1 MVTVNFLTNDKS
13 VSVKKGMTI
22 LEAAREIGIVIESP
36 CNSEGACGK
45 CKVKVSQS
53 NLTGIIDD
61 GKHQLSDED
70 KAQGF
75 VLSCQ
80 AKVMA
85 DVNIE
90 EIPENLN
97 KNLQILN
104 HGESFVIERDS
115 YIKKEYNKNGRTVVY
130 AGDDIIGEEEGD
142 TTGLNY
148 GVVVDIG
155 TTTLVATIVDINT
168 GEELHSV
175 SALNPQSIY
184 AQDVLSR
191 IKFASDEK
199 GLDTMYSE
207 MIKELNSMIAKNTK
221 ETGIDKKYIYE
232 AIFSGNTCMIHLA
245 ANVNPYSLGKYP
257 YTPLLKGGSYLSAS
271 EHKLNISDKGLIYLP
286 PIISSY
292 VGPDI
297 TSGILATRLQDRKGT
312 TLFVDIGTNGEMI
325 IARDGKLSSTST
337 AAGPA
342 FEGMNITYG
351 MRAERGAIEYFNIEK
366 DGSIEIKT
374 IENGKA
380 IGICGSGLLDILGEL
395 VANKVIGKNGRFALP
410 EKSDLPIVLRKR
422 LVKVDGKIAFEIADG
437 VFLTQKD
444 IRQVQLAKGAVRSGI
459 EFLMSNKKVKA
470 EDVDKIQIA
479 GSFGYHLR
487 AKSLIN
493 IGLLPKEFKGKIDFV
508 GNTSKS
514 GGHAF
519 LLNKQYRLEME
530 QLVKEIDV
538 VELSNGENFDRI
550 FVKSLSFNTIEEVAC
565 SA

>member
-1 MVTVNFLTNDKS
+1 MVKVNFVTNGKSVTVESGT
-13 VSVKKGMTI
+13 TI
-22 LEAAREIGIVIESP
+22 LEAARKIGVIIESP
-36 CNSEGACGK
+36 CNAVGVCGK
-45 CKVKVSQS
+45 CKVKVVSG
-53 NLTGIIDD
+53 NLEDIIQD
-61 GKHQLSDED
+61 GKHHLSEEE

-75 VLSCQ
+75 VLACQ

-90 EIPENLN
+90 VKPKDLN
-97 KNLQILN
+97 KTLQILN
-104 HGESFVIERDS
+104 HGESFDIELDS
-115 YIKKEYNKNGRTVVY
+115 FIKKEYKDNKKTYIY
-130 AGDDIIGEEEGD
+130 AGEKIIGEEAGD
-142 TTGLNY
+142 TTEFNY

-155 TTTLVATIVDINT
+155 TTTLVATLVNINT

-199 GLDTMYSE
+199 GLSVMYSE
-207 MIKELNSMIAKNTK
+207 IRKELNDMIEKNAK
-221 ETGIDKKYIYE
+221 ESGIDKKYIYE
-232 AIFSGNTCMIHLA
+232 VIFSGNTCMIHLA

-257 YTPLLKGGSYLSAS
+257 YTPKLRGGDYLSS
-271 EHKLNISDKGLIYLP
+271 EDHKLNISHRGLIYLP

-312 TLFVDIGTNGEMI
+312 TLFVDIGTNGEMV
-325 IARDGKLSSTST
+325 IARDGKLSATST

-351 MRAERGAIEYFNIEK
+351 MRAEKGAIEYFNIEE

-374 IENGKA
+374 IEEVAA
-380 IGICGSGLLDILGEL
+380 IGICGSGLMDIVGEL
-395 VANKVIGKNGRFALP
+395 VRNKVIGKNGRFAKA
-410 EKSDLPIVLRKR
+410 EDSDLPETLRKR
-422 LVKVDGKIAFEIADG
+422 LTKVDGKAAFEVAEGI
-437 VFLTQKD
+437 FLTQKD
-444 IRQVQLAKGAVRSGI
+444 IRQVQLAKGAVRAGI
-459 EFLMSNKKVKA
+459 EFLMNSKKVA
-470 EDVDKIQIA
+470 ADEVDKIQIA

-493 IGLLPKEFKGKIDFV
+493 IGLLPKEFEGKIDFV

-514 GGHAF
+514 GGHAL
-519 LLNKQYRLEME
+519 LLNKKYRSEME
-530 QLVKEIDV
+530 NIVKEIEV
-538 VELSNGENFDRI
+538 VELSNGENFDKI
-550 FVKSLSFNTIEEVAC
+550 FIKSLSF
-565 SA
+565 